1 MSKSECVSFIIEAG
15 TGDEHRKGP
24 KAVEGLVDVSISL
37 NCKAL

>member
-15 TGDEHRKGP
+15 TGDELRKGP